1 MLMEKNMELK
11 ENPWIFPENIEF
23 EEVTNYLK
31 KFDKMSHN
39 LPITFDLSE
48 TENIHSSFIGFLI
61 HAKRK
66 IDNEKG
72 KLVLIISPSLEK
84 IFTMLNMNNYWV
96 YTCIR
101 KIA

>member
-1 MLMEKNMELK
+1 MELK
-11 ENPWIFPENIEF
+11 GNTWRFSENIEF

-31 KFDKMSHN
+31 RFDKLAHN
-39 LPITFDLSE
+39 QTITFDLSE

-66 IDNEKG
+66 IESGKG
-72 KLVLIISPSLEK
+72 KLILVISPSLEK
-84 IFTMLNMNNYWV
+84 IFTMLKLNDYWI
-96 YTCIR
+96 YTCIG